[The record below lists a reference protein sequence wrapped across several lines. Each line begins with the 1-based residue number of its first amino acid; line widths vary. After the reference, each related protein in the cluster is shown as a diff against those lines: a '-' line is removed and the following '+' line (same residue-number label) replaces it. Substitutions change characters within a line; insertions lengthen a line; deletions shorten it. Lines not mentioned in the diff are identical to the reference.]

1 MMKPGTYIEK
11 IEKDTSIVGY
21 KKFNGGEGEDF
32 LLISMGGERKGNTIE
47 VLEVKEDSEK
57 TIIRIRT
64 SYNKNPEPNPY
75 IAGHFLV
82 LNQR

>member
-1 MMKPGTYIEK
+1 
-11 IEKDTSIVGY
+11 
-21 KKFNGGEGEDF
+21 
-32 LLISMGGERKGNTIE
+32 MGGERKGNTIE

-75 IAGHFLV
+75 IAVAPSRFKSKVVILDGWNKLWGWYI
-82 LNQR
+82 